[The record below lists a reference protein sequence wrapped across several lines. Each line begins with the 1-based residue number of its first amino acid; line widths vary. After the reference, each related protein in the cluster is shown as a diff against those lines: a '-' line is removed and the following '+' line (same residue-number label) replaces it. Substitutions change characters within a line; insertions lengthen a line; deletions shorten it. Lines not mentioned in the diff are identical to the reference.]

1 MARAPL
7 NRAAIVNPA
16 SSRAMRRGKL
26 ERIALV
32 VPGGRRGNHQPFAIP
47 FCSRI
52 LFLEALRLSIIPNR
66 PSPSPS
72 LFFSS
77 PRIVGIFSVYRLASP
92 TIPDAI
98 NTKIFIYRRCFFPSP
113 PSFPFVWI
121 NRAPCWFSLFEMVVQ
136 LSSGFRRRFI

>member
-26 ERIALV
+26 ERIAFV
-32 VPGGRRGNHQPFAIP
+32 VPGGRRGNHQPFATP

-66 PSPSPS
+66 PSPPPS